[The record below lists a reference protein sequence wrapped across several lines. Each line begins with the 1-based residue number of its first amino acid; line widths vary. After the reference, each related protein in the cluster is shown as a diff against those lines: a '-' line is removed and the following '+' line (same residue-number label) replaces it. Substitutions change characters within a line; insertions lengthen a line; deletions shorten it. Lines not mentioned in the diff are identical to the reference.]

1 MSIKLFLYLF
11 LVTNSI
17 SEELKKRRKRL
28 EMTKCLKMLLLK
40 TFLVLLNEKSILISK
55 LFLGRHMSL
64 YFGVQFFPEAPSIVL
79 TPIGFIHSIGISP
92 EFIEIQIS

>member
-1 MSIKLFLYLF
+1 
-11 LVTNSI
+11 
-17 SEELKKRRKRL
+17 
-28 EMTKCLKMLLLK
+28 
-40 TFLVLLNEKSILISK
+40 
-55 LFLGRHMSL
+55 MSL